1 MRSAR
6 NRQGRFV
13 STSTP
18 PEQVDE
24 PTKPSKMTDEEFER
38 ALREANSKPGVLDVL
53 RAQIRYQLELEI
65 ITAEERKK
73 IEARRNQ
80 IRVKIIEGA
89 NNSIRMLSLVDSD
102 DKSLVNIRFFDGSPV
117 EEAKGV
123 MEITLHRTSSEPE
136 IIIINAENKLIPR
149 GDGNTYNYVHW
160 TKG

>member
-6 NRQGRFV
+6 DRRGRFV

-89 NNSIRMLSLVDSD
+89 NNSIRMLSLVDYD